1 MENISEHI
9 SWNEGKASQTAVRM
23 GIDNTPDAE
32 TVARMKLTANNCFE
46 PIRKHYGKPIIVSS
60 FYRCWEVNGNVKG
73 SSSTSQHPQG
83 EAIDFISENMAEL
96 FEWIKRNI
104 EFDQLIWEYG
114 DDKSPAWIH
123 ISYSERHP
131 NKQEVLRVK
140 LVDKKMIWQNI

>member
-123 ISYSERHP
+123 ISFTEQRE
-131 NKQEVLRVK
+131 NRGQVLRVH
-140 LVDKKMIWQNI
+140 LENGKMIWQNI